1 MPEGA
6 APSRSGRC
14 RRRPGGFDP
23 GRCLRLSKKI
33 SPRLRHSW
41 TIGVSRLPVSGNSD
55 VIEYSARIYG
65 KIEEDSVGAAFRPS
79 VQENESK
86 NRSSAKL

>member
-1 MPEGA
+1 MPEGRSA
-6 APSRSGRC
+6 QLNRALPPPSWRI
-14 RRRPGGFDP
+14 DP

-55 VIEYSARIYG
+55 VIEYSARIHG

-79 VQENESK
+79 VQENKSK
-86 NRSSAKL
+86 NRPTAKL

>member
-1 MPEGA
+1 M
-6 APSRSGRC
+6 
-14 RRRPGGFDP
+14 
-23 GRCLRLSKKI
+23 SKKI

-41 TIGVSRLPVSGNSD
+41 TFGVSRLPVSGNSD